1 MDPVGPPRRALVGSP
16 NSLPSDAFRERH
28 RKKFEFRYD
37 SSSKPIKSIIDLYGS
52 AQSWL
57 VVGLVGATIGLNA
70 ALISIITAWLSNLK
84 MGYCQQGWWL
94 NEKFCCWE
102 IERNTHVQ
110 EGGVIGLGGASGV
123 LGAGGT
129 EEGCEDWQT
138 WTSFGLI
145 RYLAYTFYSVLFS
158 YAAAKL
164 VKTFTPAAAGSGI
177 SEIKCILSG
186 FDKPGFLSF
195 VTLVIKSITL
205 PLAIASGLS
214 IGKEGPSV
222 HMAACIGF
230 VLANQFQR
238 FSSSRHKMRE
248 LVTAASAAGVAVA
261 FGSPVGGVLFAFE
274 EMTISF
280 PIKTMWRS
288 FFCALIATVTLS
300 ALNPFRTG
308 KLVLFQVSY
317 DRDWHFFEV
326 GFFVV
331 IGLFGGLYGAFVTK
345 YNLQVAVF
353 RRRHLAK
360 SAISEVVFLAGLTAM
375 IGYFNMF
382 LRIDMTESLEILFRE
397 CEGGGDYDGLCQS
410 WAQWQMVNSL
420 LLATVIRACLVVLSF
435 GCRVPAGIFIPS
447 MAVGATFGRMLG
459 ILVKALYRAFPHW
472 AIFSACNPE
481 KPCITPGTYALL
493 GSAAALGGIM
503 RITVSVVVIM
513 FELTGAL
520 TYILPTMVVLLVTKA
535 VSDQL
540 VKGHGGIADKMIHLN
555 GFPCLEKEDHIHGL
569 AVGAVMTGRT
579 DGVKLANETQQVDFS
594 SSSAPLRT
602 SSIALALPRK
612 LPLHE
617 LKTILGSER
626 NGRAKGF
633 SGWPIVADTNDLS
646 ILGYVSSADLTKTI
660 NDATLTRFSEDV
672 MVVLSRKLGKTRQE
686 EARAEESQGEEDEE
700 GGDPQ
705 ERNARNSHKLFERLD
720 LSYLVNPTPVKVN
733 PKQPLEMVVS
743 LFKKIGPRMILIEA
757 NGSLVGLITLKD
769 LLRFE
774 AREGSDVGRN
784 SSRRKK
790 RGIVDHDESFNT
802 DEDDED
808 EDEDRDVD
816 EEGGDLEELLEDAKD
831 LCRDI
836 RDALVR
842 WVKGPSSATSDRRSS
857 TPSPLSTR
865 HHL

>member
-1 MDPVGPPRRALVGSP
+1 MASSSP
-16 NSLPSDAFRERH
+16 STRPDRFVEFTTIDWFQDAFRERN
-28 RKKFEFRYD
+28 RRKFEDRYH
-37 SSSKPIKSIIDLYGS
+37 SSSAPIKSIVNLYGS

-57 VVGLVGATIGLNA
+57 VVGLVGAMIGLNA

-102 IERNTHVQ
+102 IERSTHSREEVL
-110 EGGVIGLGGASGV
+110 IGLGGASGV
-123 LGAGGT
+123 IGAGGT

-138 WTSFGLI
+138 WTGLGAV
-145 RYLAYTFYSVLFS
+145 RYLGYVFYSVLFG
-158 YAAAKL
+158 YMAAKL
-164 VKTFTPAAAGSGI
+164 VKGFSPAAAGSGI

-195 VTLVIKSITL
+195 STLAIKSITL

-214 IGKEGPSV
+214 VGKEGPSV

-230 VLANQFQR
+230 VLANQFHR
-238 FSSSRHKMRE
+238 FRKSRRKMRE

-288 FFCALIATVTLS
+288 FFCAMIATVTLS
-300 ALNPFRTG
+300 AVNPFRTG

-326 GFFVV
+326 GFFVL

-353 RRRHLAK
+353 RRRHLAN
-360 SAISEVVFLAGLTAM
+360 SAISEVVFLAGLTAI

-459 ILVKALYRAFPHW
+459 ILVKALYRAYPHW
-472 AIFSACNPE
+472 TMFSACDPE

-555 GFPCLEKEDHIHGL
+555 GFPCLEKEDHLHGL
-569 AVGAVMTGRT
+569 AVGAVMTGRAH
-579 DGVKLANETQQVDFS
+579 GVKLANETHQVDFS
-594 SSSAPLRT
+594 ASSGHLNPNST
-602 SSIALALPRK
+602 ALALPSQ

-617 LKTILGSER
+617 LKTILGTER

-633 SGWPIVADTNDLS
+633 SGWPIVSDALDLS

-660 NDATLTRFSEDV
+660 NDATLTRFSDDV
-672 MVVLSRKLGKTRQE
+672 IVVLSRKSRKERQE
-686 EARAEESQGEEDEE
+686 EGEEEE
-700 GGDPQ
+700 GYGVH
-705 ERNARNSHKLFERLD
+705 AGSSHRMFERLD
-720 LSYLVNPTPVKVN
+720 LSYLVNPTPVRVN

-743 LFKKIGPRMILIEA
+743 LFKKIGPRMVLVES

-769 LLRFE
+769 LLRY
-774 AREGSDVGRN
+774 EGRGAKQDGSGPGRRLRLDGP
-784 SSRRKK
+784 SHKPHA
-790 RGIVDHDESFNT
+790 DQQDENGN
-802 DEDDED
+802 DDGDDDE
-808 EDEDRDVD
+808 
-816 EEGGDLEELLEDAKD
+816 EEEAGDLEELLEDAKD
-831 LCRDI
+831 LCRDL
-836 RDALVR
+836 RAAWVR
-842 WVKGPSSATSDRRSS
+842 WVKGPAAASASSHSSAT
-857 TPSPLSTR
+857 
-865 HHL
+865 HHTI

>member
-1 MDPVGPPRRALVGSP
+1 M
-16 NSLPSDAFRERH
+16 
-28 RKKFEFRYD
+28 
-37 SSSKPIKSIIDLYGS
+37 
-52 AQSWL
+52 
-57 VVGLVGATIGLNA
+57 TIGLNA

-84 MGYCQQGWWL
+84 MGYCKQGWWL
-94 NEKFCCWE
+94 NSKFCCWE
-102 IERNTHVQ
+102 IERSTSTIVR
-110 EGGVIGLGGASGV
+110 EGISIGLSGASGV
-123 LGAGGT
+123 IGSGGT
-129 EEGCEDWQT
+129 EEGCDDWQT
-138 WTSFGLI
+138 WTSFGIIKFLV
-145 RYLAYTFYSVLFS
+145 YTIYSILFGFIS
-158 YAAAKL
+158 SKL
-164 VKTFTPAAAGSGI
+164 VKSFSTEAAGSGI

-195 VTLVIKSITL
+195 KTLLIKSITL

-238 FSSSRHKMRE
+238 FSSSRLKMRE
-248 LVTAASAAGVAVA
+248 LITAASAAGVAVA

-300 ALNPFRTG
+300 AVNPFRTG

-317 DRDWHFFEV
+317 DRDWHFFEI
-326 GFFVV
+326 GFFII
-331 IGLFGGLYGAFVTK
+331 IGVFGGIYGGFVSK
-345 YNLQVAVF
+345 YNLQVALF
-353 RRRHLAK
+353 RRKHLVN
-360 SAISEVVFLAGLTAM
+360 SAISEVIFLAGLTAI

-459 ILVKALYRAFPHW
+459 ILVKALYRAYPHW
-472 AIFSACNPE
+472 TIFSSCDPE

-555 GFPCLEKEDHIHGL
+555 GFPCLEKEDHLHGL

-579 DGVKLANETQQVDFS
+579 DGVKLANETHEVDFS
-594 SSSAPLRT
+594 T
-602 SSIALALPRK
+602 SSEDSNFKSTALALPRQ

-617 LKTILGSER
+617 LKTILGTER

-633 SGWPIVADTNDLS
+633 SGWPVVNDANDLS
-646 ILGYVSSADLTKTI
+646 ILGYVSSADLIKTI

-672 MVVLSRKLGKTRQE
+672 IVILSRNLGR
-686 EARAEESQGEEDEE
+686 ESKVEDD
-700 GGDPQ
+700 GSLDGIVSSPPSS
-705 ERNARNSHKLFERLD
+705 RGMFERLD
-720 LSYLVNPTPVKVN
+720 LSYLVNPTPIRVN

-743 LFKKIGPRMILIEA
+743 LFKKIGPRMVLIESH
-757 NGSLVGLITLKD
+757 GCLVGLITLKD

-774 AREGSDVGRN
+774 SGTSKHAQSRVGGRR
-784 SSRRKK
+784 SSRPVQQ
-790 RGIVDHDESFNT
+790 GDDN
-802 DEDDED
+802 DDED
-808 EDEDRDVD
+808 QGDGDGDGD
-816 EEGGDLEELLEDAKD
+816 GEEGGDLEELLEDAKD

-836 RDALVR
+836 KTAVVN
-842 WVKGPSSATSDRRSS
+842 WVKGSSSSTVPSS
-857 TPSPLSTR
+857 
-865 HHL
+865 

>member
-1 MDPVGPPRRALVGSP
+1 MKG
-16 NSLPSDAFRERH
+16 
-28 RKKFEFRYD
+28 
-37 SSSKPIKSIIDLYGS
+37 
-52 AQSWL
+52 
-57 VVGLVGATIGLNA
+57 
-70 ALISIITAWLSNLK
+70 
-84 MGYCQQGWWL
+84 M
-94 NEKFCCWE
+94 
-102 IERNTHVQ
+102 
-110 EGGVIGLGGASGV
+110 GGASGV

-129 EEGCEDWQT
+129 EEGCSDWQT
-138 WTSFGLI
+138 WTRIGPV
-145 RYLAYTFYSVLFS
+145 RYLAYTFFSLLFA

-164 VKTFTPAAAGSGI
+164 VKAFAPAAAGSGI

-195 VTLVIKSITL
+195 PTLVIKSITL
-205 PLAIASGLS
+205 PLAIASGLN

-222 HMAACIGF
+222 HMASCIGF

-238 FSSSRHKMRE
+238 FSSSRHNMRE

-300 ALNPFRTG
+300 AVNPFRTG

-331 IGLFGGLYGAFVTK
+331 IGLFGGLYGTFVSK

-353 RRRHLAK
+353 RRRHLAN
-360 SAISEVVFLAGLTAM
+360 SAISEVVFLAGLTAI

-472 AIFSACNPE
+472 TIFSACDPD

-493 GSAAALGGIM
+493 GAAAALGGIM

-555 GFPCLEKEDHIHGL
+555 GFPCLEKEDHRHGV

-579 DGVKLANETQQVDFS
+579 EGVKLANELDQVDFS
-594 SSSAPLRT
+594 ARPLFPSST
-602 SSIALALPRK
+602 ALALPRQ
-612 LPLHE
+612 LPLHQ

-626 NGRAKGF
+626 NGRTKGF
-633 SGWPIVADTNDLS
+633 SGWPVVVDANDLS

-672 MVVLSRKLGKTRQE
+672 MVVLSRKSGRKRD
-686 EARAEESQGEEDEE
+686 QGEEDKEEQEEE
-700 GGDPQ
+700 GESSAG
-705 ERNARNSHKLFERLD
+705 EESGGGRGMFERLD
-720 LSYLVNPTPVKVN
+720 LSYLVNPTPVRVS

-743 LFKKIGPRMILIEA
+743 LFKQIGPRMILIEA
-757 NGSLVGLITLKD
+757 RGRLVGLITLKD

-774 AREGSDVGRN
+774 ARGSSVG
-784 SSRRKK
+784 SHGRR
-790 RGIVDHDESFNT
+790 RRPT
-802 DEDDED
+802 DDDDNDDDQDGDGDSEED
-808 EDEDRDVD
+808 E
-816 EEGGDLEELLEDAKD
+816 GDLQELLEDAKD
-831 LCRDI
+831 LWWATKR
-836 RDALVR
+836 LFLR
-842 WVKGPSSATSDRRSS
+842 WLKGPSSHYVPAARAGS
-857 TPSPLSTR
+857 PSLSTNYPP
-865 HHL
+865 

>member
-1 MDPVGPPRRALVGSP
+1 MEPSNAYSQPNRFSEFTTIDWFQDGFRARNRR
-16 NSLPSDAFRERH
+16 
-28 RKKFEFRYD
+28 KFEDKFNSN
-37 SSSKPIKSIIDLYGS
+37 SSSVFIQSILNVYGS
-52 AQSWL
+52 GQSWL
-57 VVGLVGATIGLNA
+57 VVGLVGMTIGLNA

-84 MGYCQQGWWL
+84 MGYCKQGWWL
-94 NEKFCCWE
+94 NSKFCCWE
-102 IERNTHVQ
+102 IERSTSTIVR
-110 EGGVIGLGGASGV
+110 EGISIGLSGASGV
-123 LGAGGT
+123 IGSGGT
-129 EEGCEDWQT
+129 EEGCDDWQT
-138 WTSFGLI
+138 WTSFGIIKFLV
-145 RYLAYTFYSVLFS
+145 YTIYSILFGFIS
-158 YAAAKL
+158 SKL
-164 VKTFTPAAAGSGI
+164 VKSFSTEAAGSGI

-195 VTLVIKSITL
+195 KTLLIKSITL

-238 FSSSRHKMRE
+238 FSSSRLKMRE
-248 LVTAASAAGVAVA
+248 LITAASAAGVAVA

-300 ALNPFRTG
+300 AVNPFRTG

-317 DRDWHFFEV
+317 DRDWHFFEI
-326 GFFVV
+326 GFFII
-331 IGLFGGLYGAFVTK
+331 IGVFGGIYGGFVSK
-345 YNLQVAVF
+345 YNLQVALF
-353 RRRHLAK
+353 RRKHLVN
-360 SAISEVVFLAGLTAM
+360 SAISEVIFLAGLTAI

-459 ILVKALYRAFPHW
+459 ILVKALYRAYPHW
-472 AIFSACNPE
+472 TIFSSCDPE

-555 GFPCLEKEDHIHGL
+555 GFPCLEKEDHLHGL

-579 DGVKLANETQQVDFS
+579 DGVKLANETHEVDFS
-594 SSSAPLRT
+594 T
-602 SSIALALPRK
+602 SSEDSNFKSTALALPRQ

-617 LKTILGSER
+617 LKTILGTER

-633 SGWPIVADTNDLS
+633 SGWPVVNDANDLS
-646 ILGYVSSADLTKTI
+646 ILGYVSSADLIKTI

-672 MVVLSRKLGKTRQE
+672 IVILSRNLGR
-686 EARAEESQGEEDEE
+686 ESKVEDD
-700 GGDPQ
+700 GSLDGIVSSPPSS
-705 ERNARNSHKLFERLD
+705 RGMFERLD
-720 LSYLVNPTPVKVN
+720 LSYLVNPTPIRVN

-743 LFKKIGPRMILIEA
+743 LFKKIGPRMVLIESH
-757 NGSLVGLITLKD
+757 GCLVGLITLKD

-774 AREGSDVGRN
+774 SGTSKHAQSRVGGRR
-784 SSRRKK
+784 SSRPVQQ
-790 RGIVDHDESFNT
+790 GDDN
-802 DEDDED
+802 DDED
-808 EDEDRDVD
+808 QGDGDGDGD
-816 EEGGDLEELLEDAKD
+816 GEEGGDLEELLEDAKD

-836 RDALVR
+836 KTAVVN
-842 WVKGPSSATSDRRSS
+842 WVKGSSSSTVPSS
-857 TPSPLSTR
+857 
-865 HHL
+865 